1 MTEWLKQDSTRYII
15 YMWYLQETHFSFK
28 GTHKLNV
35 RNGKRY
41 SMQMG
46 TKKECGWL
54 VIADKIDFK
63 SEAVMKTKKVIA

>member
-1 MTEWLKQDSTRYII
+1 MEKKKQKKPTKNHDLT
-15 YMWYLQETHFSFK
+15 LQETHFSFK

-63 SEAVMKTKKVIA
+63 S